1 MLNVDFLKSGL
12 ILNTHKYNK
21 NSSNIK
27 DKKTEYYRLSTGFKD
42 ANNYYMNK
50 KKSNNYIYGKKIKLY

>member
-27 DKKTEYYRLSTGFKD
+27 DKKTEYYRLSNGFKD
-42 ANNYYMNK
+42 ANN
-50 KKSNNYIYGKKIKLY
+50 SFLKIKI